1 MNDLVIWCAD
11 IGSVK
16 NKKFGWCR
24 GTTGVKDDFIMG
36 SSIQDFAGGIAKDLS
51 NGYKVALGFE
61 CPLFVPLSDDP
72 VKLTSARKGEG
83 DRAWSASA
91 GGTVLATG
99 LTETAWI
106 LSRVKELAELE
117 IKVTIDWNE
126 FINKSLNL
134 FIWEAFV
141 SKSSKSS
148 THSGDAEVAVKAFI
162 NDYPDIVQANAVTT
176 ENPYNLVAAAL
187 LRVGL
192 SKDIDILSHPCIV
205 IKA

>member
-1 MNDLVIWCAD
+1 MQDVVIWCAD
-11 IGSVK
+11 IGSIK

-24 GTTGVKDDFIMG
+24 GTIGVKDDFIMG
-36 SSIQDFAGGIAKDLS
+36 SSIQDFAGGIAKDIS

-61 CPLFVPLSDDP
+61 CPLFVPLPDDP
-72 VKLTSARKGEG
+72 VNLTSARRGEG

-91 GGTVLATG
+91 GCGALATG

-106 LSRVKELAELE
+106 LDRVKKLVEVE
-117 IKVTIDWNE
+117 IKVTFDWNE

-141 SKSSKSS
+141 SKSSKSP
-148 THSGDAEVAVKAFI
+148 THTGDAEVAVKTFI
-162 NDYPDIVQANAVTT
+162 NKYPDIVQANAVTT

-187 LRVGL
+187 LRIGL
-192 SKDIDILSHPCIV
+192 SDDIGMLSERCIV
-205 IKA
+205 LKG